1 MVKVKLKADIALHG
15 NPSQSYGT
23 SLAIFREREL
33 RRKEGREK
41 GKGKWKLGGGLR
53 QTPLSLI
60 YADYVPYIACVKEP
74 NVTIAG
80 YIRLLSCVNLR

>member
-41 GKGKWKLGGGLR
+41 GNGNWGG
-53 QTPLSLI
+53 
-60 YADYVPYIACVKEP
+60 CVRRP
-74 NVTIAG
+74 
-80 YIRLLSCVNLR
+80 